1 MLKAT
6 VRELE
11 ASLLREQEFN
21 ASNRHV
27 NAEYLVNVLRKFL
40 LAVDASERYKLVG
53 VLCQMLH
60 LQPDETRLINE
71 RWAVR
76 GGGLVGWLLPP
87 KPAAAPAG
95 PLGASGGGGG
105 GGGAATGTPMKK
117 GGSVEAPPLD
127 PYAGMGINLNPY

>member
-1 MLKAT
+1 MLKTT

-40 LAVDASERYKLVG
+40 LAVDASERFKLVG

-87 KPAAAPAG
+87 KPAAPTAG
-95 PLGASGGGGG
+95 PLGAAGG
-105 GGGAATGTPMKK
+105 GGGASTGTPMKK
-117 GGSVEAPPLD
+117 GASVEAPPLD

>member
-1 MLKAT
+1 MLKST

-40 LAVDASERYKLVG
+40 LTIDASERWKLVG

-60 LQPDETRLINE
+60 LQPDETKLINE

-87 KPAAAPAG
+87 KPTATAPAG
-95 PLGASGGGGG
+95 LSASTSTGYNSSIGGKKGAS
-105 GGGAATGTPMKK
+105 
-117 GGSVEAPPLD
+117 EAPPLD
-127 PYAGMGINLNPY
+127 AYAGMGININPY